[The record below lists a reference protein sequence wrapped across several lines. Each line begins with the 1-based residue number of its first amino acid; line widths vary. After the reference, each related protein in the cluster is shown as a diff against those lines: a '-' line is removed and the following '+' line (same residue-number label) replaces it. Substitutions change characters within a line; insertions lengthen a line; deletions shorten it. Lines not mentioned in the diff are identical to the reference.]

1 MRDRDSLLQQ
11 IDELQQGL
19 NALRLAILDADETSP
34 VGPNDR
40 HRRPSNNQQTQQV
53 LPDEGHEERDF
64 EVGDLVRILN
74 PNLLLG
80 QANTG
85 TVVQVKPAPGFVFYK
100 ENGPLRRRLRRKRRF
115 LERLPTGPN

>member
-1 MRDRDSLLQQ
+1 MRNRDSLLQQ
-11 IDELQQGL
+11 IDELQRAL
-19 NALRLAILDADETSP
+19 NALRLAILEDDETPP

-40 HRRPSNNQQTQQV
+40 YRRQSNNQHAQQV
-53 LPDEGHEERDF
+53 VPDEGHEERDF

-85 TVVQVKPAPGFVFYK
+85 TIVQVKPAPGFVFYK

-115 LERLPTGPN
+115 LERLPNRPN

>member
-1 MRDRDSLLQQ
+1 MRNRDTLLQQ
-11 IDELQQGL
+11 IDDLQQGL
-19 NALRLAILDADETSP
+19 DALRLAILEDEGTP
-34 VGPNDR
+34 TVALNDR
-40 HRRPSNNQQTQQV
+40 QRRQSNNQQARQV
-53 LPDEGHEERDF
+53 IPNEENEERDF

-85 TVVQVKPAPGFVFYK
+85 TVVQVKPAPGFIFYK

-115 LERLPTGPN
+115 LERLPNGPN

>member
-1 MRDRDSLLQQ
+1 MRNRESLLQQ
-11 IDELQQGL
+11 IDDLQQGL
-19 NALRLAILDADETSP
+19 NALRLAILEDEETPP
-34 VGPNDR
+34 VEVNDR
-40 HRRPSNNQQTQQV
+40 QRRRPNNQHTQQV
-53 LPDEGHEERDF
+53 IPDEGHEERDF

-85 TVVQVKPAPGFVFYK
+85 TIVQVKPAPGFVFYR

-115 LERLPTGPN
+115 LERLPNGPN